1 LRFGPGAISIW
12 PMISVVATLGAAT
25 LSGCASSCD
34 TKKVE
39 CRYECDREYKLCHL
53 RGNDEFY
60 CHNQAALC
68 YENCDYDRALCK
80 EPWYHWW

>member
-1 LRFGPGAISIW
+1 LKFAPNALSPW
-12 PMISVVATLGAAT
+12 LMLALVAALGAP

-39 CRYECDREYKLCHL
+39 CRYECDREYKVCDL

-60 CHNQAALC
+60 CHNQAGLC
-68 YENCDYDRALCK
+68 YGNCDYDRATCK
-80 EPWYHWW
+80 EPWYHVW